1 MSLPRAA
8 PLNQSGR
15 LARGRQAEQAVADY
29 LVVRGFELLFANV
42 RVGSLEIDL
51 VGRSG
56 ALVVIVEVR
65 TRGKG
70 SFTSA
75 LESVT
80 PRKRDRLLRATDR
93 LWREKLSKLAGV
105 ERVRIDVAAVSFEGE
120 TTAVEYIEG
129 AIVGGDGA

>member
-1 MSLPRAA
+1 M
-8 PLNQSGR
+8 
-15 LARGRQAEQAVADY
+15 
-29 LVVRGFELLFANV
+29 
-42 RVGSLEIDL
+42 
-51 VGRSG
+51 
-56 ALVVIVEVR
+56 IVEVR

-105 ERVRIDVAAVSFEGE
+105 ERVRIDVAAVTFDGE
-120 TTAVEYIEG
+120 TTSVEYIEG